1 MKKIMFYCQY
11 LAGMGHLVRSTEIV
25 RSLVKDFEVYFING
39 GQAVPGFE
47 LPNATEIINLPAL
60 RMENEE
66 LKVVEGA
73 QSIEEVKEE
82 RKNQLIA
89 VCDRIQP
96 DCLITECFPFSKQ
109 KLVYELV
116 PLLEHAK
123 ASEHSPKIVCSLR
136 DIIMT
141 QNMKVK
147 ARLKKAEKVCKLINK
162 YYDLVLFHSD
172 PKVQRLEECFPRV
185 EDLNC
190 EIYYTGY
197 VAQSPSEHPALMAE
211 DITSLNQEEPMIV
224 ASVGGGRYGYEL
236 LSAIVEVS
244 PVLEISLPHKIHAF
258 AGPFMPKEDFLL
270 LQKAAADKSNVTLRR
285 YTPQLLAYMNRAEL
299 SISLAGY
306 NTTMNI
312 LRTGVRP
319 LIFPSPSEYQSGEQ
333 SIRAEKL
340 EKLGVVDILRPEDLA
355 PENLAQK
362 IMACLNKKTAFHSFD
377 LQGAQ
382 KASSRLRELLYN
394 QVMVA

>member
-1 MKKIMFYCQY
+1 MFYCQY

-25 RSLVKDFEVYFING
+25 RSLMKDFDVYFING
-39 GQAVPGFE
+39 GQLVPGFE
-47 LPNATEIINLPAL
+47 LPNVVEVINLPAL

-66 LKVVEGA
+66 LKVVDGFKD
-73 QSIEEVKEE
+73 IDEVKEE

-89 VCDRIQP
+89 ACDRIQP

-116 PLLEHAK
+116 PLLDHAK
-123 ASEHSPKIVCSLR
+123 ASEHSPKIICSLR

-141 QNMKVK
+141 QNMKMK
-147 ARLKKAEKVCKLINK
+147 ARLKKEEKVCKLINK

-172 PKVQRLEECFPRV
+172 SKVQQLEECFPRV
-185 EDLNC
+185 NDLNC
-190 EIYYTGY
+190 EVYYTGY
-197 VAQSPSEHPALMAE
+197 VAQSPQENPTPTAE
-211 DITSLNQEEPMIV
+211 DIANLNRGEPMIV

-236 LSAIVEVS
+236 LNAIVEAS
-244 PVLEISLPHKIHAF
+244 SILENSLPHKIHAF
-258 AGPFMPKEDFLL
+258 AGPFMPDDEFLL
-270 LQKAAADKSNVTLRR
+270 LQKSVATKSNVILRR
-285 YTPQLLAYMNRAEL
+285 YTSQLLAYLNRAEL

-312 LRTGVRP
+312 LRTGVRS
-319 LIFPSPSEYQSGEQ
+319 LIFPAPSEYQSGEQ
-333 SIRAEKL
+333 SIRAQKL
-340 EKLGVVDILRPEDLA
+340 EKLGVVDIIRPDDLT

-362 IMACLNKKTAFHSFD
+362 VIACLTKKPALHSFD

-382 KASSRLRELLYN
+382 KASSRLKELLYSK
-394 QVMVA
+394 VMVA